1 MSKLN
6 IDYSLVSEAAIL
18 RDFVFK
24 PGYINEEHEKLVDI
38 ADTLYNANIPV
49 EEWNDN
55 PDYDYKALYYKYGK
69 EFFKKV
75 LSKMADLDEMTR
87 SGAEALDLAVDYND
101 SILQMKEA
109 YGC

>member
-1 MSKLN
+1 MCN

-18 RDFVFK
+18 RDFVAK
-24 PGYINEEHEKLVDI
+24 PDYINEEHEKLVDI

-69 EFFKKV
+69 EFFNKV
-75 LSKMADLDEMTR
+75 LSEMADFDELL

-101 SILQMKEA
+101 SILQVKEA